1 MADNIDITPGA
12 GRTVATDEVGG
23 RHYQRVKLTGG
34 AEGSENHASVRADG
48 TQEVSLADVNA
59 ALYAILE
66 RSPARSPR
74 NPAREACA
82 FCWSLRRLTM
92 TGVTTVTTVTTVS
105 TVIESEPVERRGPIQ
120 RRAAEADWIAISGT
134 TPSGKGSRKCLRL
147 SLSNL

>member
-12 GRTVATDEVGG
+12 GRTVATDEVSG

-66 RSPARSPR
+66 SIARPISQEPGTGR
-74 NPAREACA
+74 TRV
-82 FCWSLRRLTM
+82 SLESAAVTM
-92 TGVTTVTTVTTVS
+92 TGVTTVTTVS
-105 TVIESEPVERRGPIQ
+105 TVTSLNQLNTWPINDVLLKGLDRNLWNNSVRQ
-120 RRAAEADWIAISGT
+120 RIS
-134 TPSGKGSRKCLRL
+134 
-147 SLSNL
+147 